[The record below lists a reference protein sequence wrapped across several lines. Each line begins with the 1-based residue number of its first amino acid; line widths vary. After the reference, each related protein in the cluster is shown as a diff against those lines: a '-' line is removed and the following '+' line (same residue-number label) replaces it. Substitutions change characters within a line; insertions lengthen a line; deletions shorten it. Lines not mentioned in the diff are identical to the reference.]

1 LVRDLRRT
9 FPAWGKDKLGPI
21 LQSQGYRV
29 SLSTVGR
36 ILAYLKGRGEI
47 GPVPLRRA
55 SRRRRRK
62 GRPWALPLPKGYRPK
77 APGELVQIDTLVVS
91 PLPGATIRQITA
103 QDLVS
108 RWGVAQVCR
117 RATAQAT
124 RGFLGQMLQRFPFPV
139 QAIQVDGGS
148 ELGAQFEAEC
158 QRLGIKLFLTPPRSP
173 QRQGQV
179 ERAQGTWRY
188 EFYEAYDLP
197 WTVSQLRPLVQ
208 AWEQVYNH
216 LRPHQALRGRSPAQY
231 LREEHPELGP
241 HPLLSH
247 MYGTSTRRAGP
258 RARYGQAFSGGLGV
272 VTWNDSLVA
281 RRTHGEGR
289 GLARPG
295 GGGR

>member
-1 LVRDLRRT
+1 
-9 FPAWGKDKLGPI
+9 
-21 LQSQGYRV
+21 
-29 SLSTVGR
+29 
-36 ILAYLKGRGEI
+36 
-47 GPVPLRRA
+47 
-55 SRRRRRK
+55 
-62 GRPWALPLPKGYRPK
+62 
-77 APGELVQIDTLVVS
+77 
-91 PLPGATIRQITA
+91 
-103 QDLVS
+103 
-108 RWGVAQVCR
+108 VAQVCR

-247 MYGTSTRRAGP
+247 MYGTSTTASLSKIRRV
-258 RARYGQAFSGGLGV
+258 S
-272 VTWNDSLVA
+272 
-281 RRTHGEGR
+281 
-289 GLARPG
+289 
-295 GGGR
+295 

>member
-1 LVRDLRRT
+1 MRDLRRT

-139 QAIQVDGGS
+139 QAMQVDGGS

-158 QRLGIKLFLTPPRSP
+158 QRLGIKLFLTPP
-173 QRQGQV
+173 
-179 ERAQGTWRY
+179 
-188 EFYEAYDLP
+188 
-197 WTVSQLRPLVQ
+197 
-208 AWEQVYNH
+208 
-216 LRPHQALRGRSPAQY
+216 
-231 LREEHPELGP
+231 REEHPELGP